1 MQGLNEVSYSKVY
14 PCQSSCHKLLALN
27 ETVELFEVSVEHI
40 LSFLPLLLKCMGLFV
55 SLVAEVDVVR
65 VEVFED
71 AMSSGK
77 S

>member
-1 MQGLNEVSYSKVY
+1 MQGLKEVSYSKVY
-14 PCQSSCHKLLALN
+14 PCQSSCYKLLALN
-27 ETVELFEVSVEHI
+27 ESVQLFEVSVEHI
-40 LSFLPLLLKCMGLFV
+40 LSFFFLLLKFTRLFV